1 MEYNL
6 EKPLFRHE
14 KTGRLAAVPDTYNL
28 EDVQEGQ
35 FYRNIFPYNEVPKI
49 PFNER
54 FVPMQTPKDV
64 WITDTSFRDG
74 QQARPPYEVEHILQ
88 LFKYLNQL
96 GGPNGMI
103 RQTEFFL
110 YSKRDR
116 EAVEKC
122 LSLDYKFPEIT
133 SWVRAAKSDFELVKS
148 IGLKET
154 GILTSVSDYHIFKKM
169 KMSRREVMDLYLGI
183 VQDALSAGIIPRCH
197 FEDITRADFY
207 GFVVPFA
214 TELMKLSEQARIPI
228 KIRACDTLGL
238 GVTYVG
244 TALPRSVQGI
254 IYGLKEYAGVPSE
267 QLEWHGHNDFYKA
280 LVCGANA
287 WLYGCCAV
295 NCTMLGFGE
304 RTGNTPLEGMVMEY
318 AQLFGKTNGMDLSV
332 ITHIRNFLE
341 ANTNTIIPNNMP
353 FVGKDFNTT
362 RAGIHADG
370 LLKDE
375 EIYNIFDTRKILSR
389 PAEVIISD
397 KSGTAG
403 ICAWI
408 NVYFNLE
415 KEEQIHKDN
424 TSLKEIYKWVMKEY
438 DEGRVTAISDE
449 ELVQMVKKFLPEV
462 YKEKVV
468 SNNFLKIKTDE
479 K

>member
-1 MEYNL
+1 MEHDLDRNL
-6 EKPLFRHE
+6 FMDE
-14 KTGRLAAVPDTYNL
+14 KTGRLRASPDSYNL
-28 EDVQEGQ
+28 VDRPEGQ
-35 FYRNIFPYNEVPKI
+35 YYRNIFPYTEIPKI

-54 FVPMQTPKDV
+54 FVPMQTPKEV

-74 QQARPPYEVEHILQ
+74 QQARPPYKLEHIVQ
-88 LFKYLNQL
+88 LFKFLHDL

-116 EAVEKC
+116 EALEKC
-122 LSLDYKFPEIT
+122 LALDYKYPQIT
-133 SWVRAAKSDFELVKS
+133 SWVRAAKSDFNLVKS
-148 IGLKET
+148 FGMKET

-169 KMSRREVMDLYLGI
+169 KKSRKEIMDQYLGI
-183 VQDALSAGIIPRCH
+183 VKDSLSAGVIPRCH

-214 TELMKLSEQARIPI
+214 TELMKLSKDAKIPI

-238 GVTYVG
+238 GITYPG
-244 TALPRSVQGI
+244 SSLPRAVHGI
-254 IYGLKEYAGVPSE
+254 IYGLREYAEVPSE

-280 LVCGANA
+280 LVNGATA

-295 NCTMLGFGE
+295 NCTVLGFGE
-304 RTGNTPLEGMVMEY
+304 RTGNTPAEAMAIEY
-318 AQLFGKTNGMDLSV
+318 TQIFGKTNGIDLSV
-332 ITHIRNFLE
+332 ITKIRDFLE
-341 ANTNTIIPNNMP
+341 KFTNTIIPSNMP

-375 EIYNIFDTRKILSR
+375 EIYNIFVTKKILNR
-389 PAEVIISD
+389 APEVMITD

-403 ICAWI
+403 ICAWV
-408 NVYFNLE
+408 NVYFNLDKS
-415 KEEQIHKDN
+415 KEIHKDN
-424 TSLKEIYKWVMKEY
+424 PAVKNIYDWVIHEY
-438 DEGRVTAISDE
+438 EEGRITAISEDE
-449 ELVQMVKKFLPEV
+449 LIFNVKKYLPQI
-462 YKEKVV
+462 YKENVISDSV
-468 SNNFLKIKTDE
+468 LKIKTNG
-479 K
+479 